1 MVNSFYRD
9 EDWWD
14 NDGALNT
21 ISMTHPRL
29 PVEHPHH
36 LVVKDSDCHPLQPG
50 VWFVL
55 FLPPHLC
62 VLLMFVNYLIHEKNA
77 CFASRK
83 WLYLNN
89 ACFLELFWSR
99 HTWLLSAGITRLWKA
114 ITSSSLWIERE
125 PGFSLIWY
133 TTASSNDA
141 ESTRS
146 ERSRRCQTI
155 WINSSQCKISLTPF
169 HCRRWKKKMVEHH
182 EIILDSFFI
191 FFSLFYLFFFLPF
204 SLD

>member
-1 MVNSFYRD
+1 MVNIFYRD

-36 LVVKDSDCHPLQPG
+36 LVVKDLDCHPLQPG
-50 VWFVL
+50 IWFVL
-55 FLPPHLC
+55 FYPPHLC
-62 VLLMFVNYLIHEKNA
+62 LLLMLFVNYLIHMKRTPLLLIGSDWIRHA
-77 CFASRK
+77 SWSCFDQDT
-83 WLYLNN
+83 W
-89 ACFLELFWSR
+89 FLG
-99 HTWLLSAGITRLWKA
+99 AGITRLWKA

-133 TTASSNDA
+133 TTASSSDA
-141 ESTRS
+141 ESTPS

-155 WINSSQCKISLTPF
+155 WINSSQCKSLSPPSIVGDE
-169 HCRRWKKKMVEHH
+169 RRKW
-182 EIILDSFFI
+182 
-191 FFSLFYLFFFLPF
+191 
-204 SLD
+204 